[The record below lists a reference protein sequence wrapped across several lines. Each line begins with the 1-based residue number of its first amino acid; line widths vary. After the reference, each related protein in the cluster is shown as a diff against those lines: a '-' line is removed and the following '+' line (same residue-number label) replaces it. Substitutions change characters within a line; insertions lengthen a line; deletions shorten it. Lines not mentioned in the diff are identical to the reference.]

1 LTAGLLICSGC
12 CCLVAALL
20 LLLLQLPAG
29 IIEKGETIEQVAV
42 RELQEET
49 GATAASYGT
58 S

>member
-1 LTAGLLICSGC
+1 M
-12 CCLVAALL
+12 
-20 LLLLQLPAG
+20 LQLPAG

-49 GATAASYGT
+49 GAANKAHKHNSCCEPASGV